1 VKDPRV
7 WRKLSPPSW
16 PVSVRVPIV
25 VALLMVAISIT
36 VSNRVLSRLELTQ
49 ERNLKQLASAYLDG
63 LSASLIPSV
72 VREDVWEVFDILDR
86 SRERYRGLNVQWAVV
101 TNSENRTIAASA
113 PDKFPSL
120 EVLPKEISAEF
131 SSSEEAMTDEKG
143 NQARMFRSL
152 VYQDREIGRVYAVA
166 DISTLIQERSEVLR
180 ELILTNVLLT
190 ALLVAFGYFYMR
202 RMLRPVG
209 LLSTYLI
216 RSREDTMTP
225 IPDRVLHAQSREFRD
240 LFARYNAMTEAVNE
254 REVLAA
260 ELAEEEKLASVGR
273 LASGMAHEINNPLG
287 GMFNAIDSLKKYGA
301 REEVRATSIRLLEHG
316 LTGIRD
322 LVRSTLTTYRTDQ
335 RPRNLTTTDLDDLRL
350 LLKPEARQKKQRL
363 NWRIEFDA
371 PVHVPAVPVRDAIF
385 NLLLNACHS
394 SPENSSISMMAS
406 AREGEFVA
414 EISDEG
420 AGLPPHMKEY
430 LERNG
435 AGSAPLDRRSGL
447 GLWIVKRHCDELK
460 ARLEVVR
467 SGKGGTVIRFTVPI
481 ASGELE
487 HAA

>member
-1 VKDPRV
+1 MSAPLAERE
-7 WRKLSPPSW
+7 LPSSSW
-16 PVSVRVPIV
+16 PISVRVPIV
-25 VALLMVAISIT
+25 VALLMVAISFA
-36 VSNRVLSRLELTQ
+36 VSNRVLSRLEVTQ
-49 ERNLKQLASAYLDG
+49 ERNLKQLASAYMDG
-63 LSASLIPSV
+63 LSTSLIPSV

-86 SRERYRGLNVQWAVV
+86 SRERYRGLNVQWAAV

-113 PDKFPSL
+113 PDVFPPM
-120 EVLPKEISAEF
+120 EALPAQTVAEF
-131 SSSEEAMTDEKG
+131 SSVEEVVTDEPG
-143 NQARMFRSL
+143 NQARMLRSL
-152 VYQDREIGRVYAVA
+152 VYQDREIGRIYAVA
-166 DISTLIQERSEVLR
+166 DISALMQERSEVLR

-190 ALLVAFGYFYMR
+190 LLLVGFGYFYMR
-202 RMLRPVG
+202 RMLQPVG

-225 IPDRVLHAQSREFRD
+225 IPDIVLHAQSREFRD

-287 GMFNAIDSLKKYGA
+287 GMFNAIDSLKKYGT
-301 REEVRATSIRLLEHG
+301 REEVRTTSIRLLEHG

-335 RPRNLTTTDLDDLRL
+335 RPRDLTPTDLDDLRL

-363 NWRIEFDA
+363 NWRIDLDA
-371 PVHVPAVPVRDAIF
+371 PVHVAAVPVRDALF

-394 SPENSSISMMAS
+394 SPENSSISMTAS
-406 AREGEFVA
+406 VRGGEFIA
-414 EISDEG
+414 EIADEG

-430 LERNG
+430 LERAG

-447 GLWIVKRHCDELK
+447 GLWIVKRHCDELN
-460 ARLEVVR
+460 ARLEVVK
-467 SGKGGTVIRFTVPI
+467 SGKSGTIIRFTVPI
-481 ASGELE
+481 ASSELE